1 MTAPRKTLTA
11 ADDELWALVAA
22 LVDGTATPTER
33 DRLEQRLRAEPVC
46 REFYVTF
53 LDLHAQLQWRTRG
66 ESARPAGAEDAVVA
80 RSPDGTTT
88 EPNEPAPP
96 VDTRPIPPTL
106 SPDAG
111 REGRVRGLRLGMH
124 YRAIAAACFAVAAAL
139 VAAVLVQLPRPEE
152 VELPDFSDGP
162 AGSVAVLIDS
172 PQTVWDKDTAL
183 PTETGSRLVPG
194 RLKLKAGV
202 VAVAFHGGGEVL
214 LEGPAD
220 FDIRAA
226 DRAFLHRGKLTAT
239 VPEGAPA
246 FRVGMPGVEVTERS
260 GECGLMRDDAGVTEV
275 HVFTGL
281 VEAEA
286 TGRAGPSLPGVRLD
300 EKSGARVDAV
310 RQALAPVP
318 LNEGA
323 FARLRPEVRVI
334 DTTVRDGD
342 FAERN
347 FGTAP
352 RVAVKN
358 SIPGY
363 TSETYLRFDLA
374 GVKGKV
380 SEAKVRLVPVRVGM
394 TLQNAAALVP
404 DNQWGETSLTWDTKP
419 PSRPAFATWTAEQG
433 KPVEFD
439 VTRFVQEALAGD
451 RMLSLRVF
459 APQMRRGNSVVVY
472 GSRRGDVEA
481 RPQLLVTVAP

>member
-1 MTAPRKTLTA
+1 MTAPRKTLPA
-11 ADDELWALVAA
+11 ADDDLWALVAA
-22 LVDGTATPTER
+22 LVDGIATPAER
-33 DRLEQRLRAEPVC
+33 DRLERRLRAEPPS
-46 REFYVTF
+46 REFYVTY

-66 ESARPAGAEDAVVA
+66 ESARPAAAESPA
-80 RSPDGTTT
+80 RSHGV
-88 EPNEPAPP
+88 APS
-96 VDTRPIPPTL
+96 R
-106 SPDAG
+106 
-111 REGRVRGLRLGMH
+111 
-124 YRAIAAACFAVAAAL
+124 YRAVAAACLAVAAAL
-139 VAAVLVQLPRPEE
+139 LAAVLIQRPRSDDGE
-152 VELPDFSDGP
+152 VPDFPDAP

-172 PQTVWDKDTAL
+172 PQTVWDKETTL
-183 PTETGSRLVPG
+183 PTETGARLLPG

-226 DRAFLHRGKLTAT
+226 DSAFLRQGKLTAT

-246 FRVGMPGVEVTERS
+246 FRVGMPGVEVTDRG
-260 GECGLMRDDAGVTEV
+260 GECGLLRDDAGVTEV
-275 HVFTGL
+275 HVFAGR
-281 VEAEA
+281 VEADA
-286 TGRAGPSLPGVRLD
+286 TGREGPASPGVRLD
-300 EKSGARVDAV
+300 EQAGARVDAV
-310 RQALAPVP
+310 RRALTPVP

-342 FAERN
+342 FAGRN

-394 TLQNAAALVP
+394 KLENAAALVS
-404 DNQWGETSLTWDTKP
+404 DNQWGETTLTWDTKP
-419 PSRPAFATWTAEQG
+419 PSGLAFATWIAEEG
-433 KPVEFD
+433 RLVEFD

-451 RMLSLRVF
+451 RMLSLRIF
-459 APQMRRGNSVVVY
+459 APQMRRGNSIVVY
-472 GSRRGDVEA
+472 GSRRGDAEA
-481 RPQLLVTVAP
+481 RPQLLVTVVP

>member
-1 MTAPRKTLTA
+1 MTTPEKTLSA
-11 ADDELWALVAA
+11 ADDELWALVET
-22 LVDGTATPTER
+22 LVDGAATPAER
-33 DRLEQRLRAEPVC
+33 DRLEGRLRAEEAC

-66 ESARPAGAEDAVVA
+66 ESARPAGAE
-80 RSPDGTTT
+80 RPSSG
-88 EPNEPAPP
+88 EPAPP
-96 VDTRPIPPTL
+96 AGTHPL
-106 SPDAG
+106 SMP
-111 REGRVRGLRLGMH
+111 RLRLGTH
-124 YRAIAAACFAVAAAL
+124 YRAVAAACFALAAAL
-139 VAAVLVQLPRPEE
+139 LVAVLLQLPRSEE
-152 VELPDFSDGP
+152 GELPDFPDAL

-172 PQTVWDKDTAL
+172 PQTVWDKDTTL
-183 PTETGSRLVPG
+183 PTETGSPLLPG

-202 VAVAFHGGGEVL
+202 VAVAFHGGGEIL

-226 DRAFLHRGKLTAT
+226 DRAFLHRGKLTVT

-246 FRVGMPGVEVTERS
+246 LRVGMPGVEVTERS
-260 GECGLMRDDAGVTEV
+260 GECGLLRDDAGVTEV
-275 HVFTGL
+275 HVFTGV
-281 VEAEA
+281 VEADA
-286 TGRAGPSLPGVRLD
+286 TGRDGPSLPGVRLG
-300 EKSGARVDAV
+300 EKAGARVDPA
-310 RQALAPVP
+310 RRALTSVP

-342 FAERN
+342 FAGRN

-352 RVAVKN
+352 RIAVKN

-380 SEAKVRLVPVRVGM
+380 SEAKVKLVPVRVGM

-404 DNQWGETSLTWDTKP
+404 DNQWGETTLTWDTKP
-419 PSRPAFATWTAEQG
+419 PSGPAFATWTAEEG
-433 KPVEFD
+433 RPVEFD

-472 GSRRGDVEA
+472 GSRRGEVEA
-481 RPQLLVTVAP
+481 RPQLLVTVVP